1 MFVYIM
7 CIVSRLQNS
16 TVYVSLK
23 SSSSENILVFA
34 FSKNF
39 FYIKNLHLFR

>member
-7 CIVSRLQNS
+7 CIVSRLQSS

-34 FSKNF
+34 LFKEF
-39 FYIKNLHLFR
+39 FLYKKLAFV